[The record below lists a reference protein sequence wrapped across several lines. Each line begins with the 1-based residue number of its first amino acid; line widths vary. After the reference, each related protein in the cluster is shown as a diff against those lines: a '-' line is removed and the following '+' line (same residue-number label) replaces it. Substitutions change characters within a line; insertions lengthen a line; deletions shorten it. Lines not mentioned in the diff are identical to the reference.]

1 MTTSSIGSSIREWRE
16 RRGTS
21 LSDFADEIGMSKGK
35 VSAMERDL
43 FSPGV
48 KAALKIESLSQGRID
63 AADLNE
69 DVRAARH
76 GIGNTP
82 LPAPASPDNACEI
95 TPQGKAA

>member
-1 MTTSSIGSSIREWRE
+1 MKISDLRAELGLSLEEFAEKVGLASRGRMSVIE
-16 RRGTS
+16 RAGLCS
-21 LSDFADEIGMSKGK
+21 FK
-35 VSAMERDL
+35 V
-43 FSPGV
+43 
-48 KAALKIESLSQGRID
+48 ALAIESLSQGRID

-82 LPAPASPDNACEI
+82 LPTPASPDNACEI